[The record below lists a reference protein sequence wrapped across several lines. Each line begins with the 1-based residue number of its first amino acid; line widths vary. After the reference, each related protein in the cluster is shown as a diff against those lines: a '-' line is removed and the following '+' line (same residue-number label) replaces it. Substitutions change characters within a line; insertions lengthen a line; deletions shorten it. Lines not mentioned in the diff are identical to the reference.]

1 MKQMVDHWLGLLL
14 LAGIAWIHYQGIPDK
29 LGETAYLG
37 WSYILLVAGCA
48 AAGAWLLSDRW
59 RNGYVVG
66 LVISLGALLAYT
78 LTRTTGLP
86 HARGD
91 IGNWAEPIGVVSL
104 LLEAAFVILAVVQ
117 LRRAPIR
124 LPLATPVRDGHRQP

>member
-1 MKQMVDHWLGLLL
+1 MTKAYTHWIGLLL
-14 LAGIAWIHYQGIPDK
+14 LAGIAWIHYRGIPDK

-59 RNGYVVG
+59 RAGYVLG
-66 LVISLGALLAYT
+66 LMISLGAIIAYA

-86 HARGD
+86 HATGD
-91 IGNWAEPIGVVSL
+91 IGNWAEPIGIVSL
-104 LLEAAFVILAVVQ
+104 LLEAAFVILAVTQ
-117 LRRAPIR
+117 LRR
-124 LPLATPVRDGHRQP
+124 TPVKQEMFSSSSEIR